1 MRVQRLHHEGE
12 PMVEKVQVVLEQ
24 MKEYQ
29 RQEEVRANEIFVG
42 RDRDIQLIFGLL
54 GIQSS
59 DTDLTSEDKAIIL
72 KYHRTVKGNV
82 SPSIRTSQGP
92 VVQSVVSLTS
102 SLRVISLTVV
112 ADSIYNILIF
122 FAEKM

>member
-1 MRVQRLHHEGE
+1 MRVQRLHHDGE
-12 PMVEKVQVVLEQ
+12 PMVAKVQVVLEQ

-59 DTDLTSEDKAIIL
+59 DTDLTSEDKAIIQ
-72 KYHRTVKGNV
+72 KYHRIVKGNAR
-82 SPSIRTSQGP
+82 PSIRTSQGP

-112 ADSIYNILIF
+112 ADSINNILIF